1 MKVVQAKE
9 VKDGLLS
16 FWFTDSI
23 KLAKAILHN
32 MGSWGQHRL
41 GLLNFSVVCSGKQ
54 NNQVLRSVPL
64 HQHGHIIWCK
74 GIVFGFVVLGQA
86 RCCSPGKG
94 DNFLSDRVTP
104 KNEIGSERCAV
115 HARTG
120 LCLKVLTVLARLP
133 VRAHNKGF
141 CRFRGK
147 ALSLNKTF
155 SYSKRSKTLH
165 NKRKQVQSNQCT
177 HVDVAL
183 QAWQDANIQT
193 SQRKT
198 SRLEQ
203 SERRVFNL
211 ATRRPQWRLALRLLG
226 PDLWPTCSVSSPTC
240 CANCFTARKRLPF
253 NPVAT
258 ASRTANT
265 FVLGMH
271 PRAAHNCLCG
281 SESQ

>member
-1 MKVVQAKE
+1 MATLSDVR
-9 VKDGLLS
+9 GLFLVLLC
-16 FWFTDSI
+16 
-23 KLAKAILHN
+23 LAKRDVALQEKVI
-32 MGSWGQHRL
+32 
-41 GLLNFSVVCSGKQ
+41 
-54 NNQVLRSVPL
+54 
-64 HQHGHIIWCK
+64 
-74 GIVFGFVVLGQA
+74 
-86 RCCSPGKG
+86 
-94 DNFLSDRVTP
+94 NFLSDRVTP
-104 KNEIGSERCAV
+104 KNEIGFERCAGHV
-115 HARTG
+115 RTG

-141 CRFRGK
+141 GRFRGK

-198 SRLEQ
+198 SHLEQ

-211 ATRRPQWRLALRLLG
+211 ATRRPQWLALRLLG

-240 CANCFTARKRLPF
+240 CANCSTARKRLPF

-265 FVLGMH
+265 PSNSGCTLELHITVSVGVNH
-271 PRAAHNCLCG
+271 SKHNKK
-281 SESQ
+281 